1 MGTVSSIIGSSMKSM
16 TTCIFSWLSKVSW
29 NVIDCVEI
37 VDMRRFQNF
46 IVFSSMLV
54 QHRPFG
60 FRASRWTMRSPQH
73 QRCLATF
80 GYLSARRWKKRLS
93 SQVLTWK
100 FGILWFLWNGNT
112 ESGMASRSCAM
123 FGPSLRNA
131 WVAPVATWQLD
142 TDPLDVTQRFYSE
155 NARGG
160 LIRDLSPKPGA
171 ISWHVLTC
179 WLCYAFQICRAQLSS
194 FHLWQV
200 WEVSISHTS
209 TWVCKLSAV
218 RCAAVLVPSFYSD
231 SKVYTEM
238 FLRQALRKL
247 DSCLEDRRTVVL
259 MWGQPQRSIKIIK
272 DPIHIEFKTGL
283 LIHPF
288 LDVRNTVNVEERRE
302 CEVCFWQ
309 QRAGWFHSLGST
321 WGSWGV
327 FLKLQTTSES
337 RSQDVSWC
345 DSFYSFS
352 HASSMV
358 RWPGSAARDTWPC
371 TWKRNRSMP

>member
-80 GYLSARRWKKRLS
+80 GCLSARRWKKRLS
-93 SQVLTWK
+93 SQVLTTWK
-100 FGILWFLWNGNT
+100 FGILWFLWKRGNT

-131 WVAPVATWQLD
+131 WVAFPVATWQLD
-142 TDPLDVTQRFYSE
+142 TMDPLGSTVTQRFYSE

-171 ISWHVLTC
+171 ISWSCCVMPSKFAELSPALFTFDRSGRYQSATHRLGCANSVLSDVLRCSYQVSTQILRSTPRCSCAKRLGSLIHVLKT
-179 WLCYAFQICRAQLSS
+179 QG
-194 FHLWQV
+194 
-200 WEVSISHTS
+200 
-209 TWVCKLSAV
+209 
-218 RCAAVLVPSFYSD
+218 
-231 SKVYTEM
+231 YT
-238 FLRQALRKL
+238 
-247 DSCLEDRRTVVL
+247 RTVVL
-259 MWGQPQRSIKIIK
+259 VWGQPQRSIKIIK

-288 LDVRNTVNVEERRE
+288 PDVRNTAKVGERRE

-309 QRAGWFHSLGST
+309 
-321 WGSWGV
+321 
-327 FLKLQTTSES
+327 
-337 RSQDVSWC
+337 
-345 DSFYSFS
+345 
-352 HASSMV
+352 
-358 RWPGSAARDTWPC
+358 
-371 TWKRNRSMP
+371 